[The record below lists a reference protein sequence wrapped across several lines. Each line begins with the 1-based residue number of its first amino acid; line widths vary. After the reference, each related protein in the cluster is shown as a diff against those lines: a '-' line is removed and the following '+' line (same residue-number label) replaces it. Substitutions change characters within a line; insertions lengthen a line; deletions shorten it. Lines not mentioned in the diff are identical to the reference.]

1 MIIVDIETS
10 GNFDPSKNGIWQIGA
25 VDFEKPENIFSEEAR
40 IDDEDNIEEAALKI
54 TGKTKEEL
62 RDKSKQSQRQLLE
75 NFFNWASKIKNR
87 IFVAH
92 NTPFDYGFL
101 ILKAKKYNLE
111 FPFSHRTFDLH
122 VFAAAKYFEINKKLP
137 IEDEE
142 SKMNLSNVIEFCGLK
157 VNRIQLK
164 RNEVIKEG
172 EPHDGLKD
180 AKLEA
185 ECLSR
190 ILYGKNLIQQYK
202 NFPIPDYLIC
212 QDLFFA

>member
-25 VDFEKPENIFSEEAR
+25 VDFEKPENIFLEEAR

-62 RDKSKQSQRQLLE
+62 IDKSKQSQRQLLE

-87 IFVAH
+87 ILVAH

-122 VFAAAKYFEINKKLP
+122 VFAVAKYFEINKKLP
-137 IEDEE
+137 IEDGK

-164 RNEVIKEG
+164 GNEVIKEG

-202 NFPIPDYLIC
+202 NFPIPDYLITIEC
-212 QDLFFA
+212 FE